1 VNPCTLDW
9 GIFGWSKQN
18 SNDACSFSWK
28 PVTVFK
34 ALKFSNEEMVQLQ
47 RKKKGKMPTT
57 LLVWQESWGVQ
68 FSFCG
73 MTLSR

>member
-1 VNPCTLDW
+1 M
-9 GIFGWSKQN
+9 
-18 SNDACSFSWK
+18 
-28 PVTVFK
+28 TVFK

-57 LLVWQESWGVQ
+57 LLVWHESWGVQ

-73 MTLSR
+73 MTLSRYVLFLDFQLLHLLDS